1 MPNSIIQKNAKLKT
15 LLSNV
20 KILHKRVK
28 VDEIGENWTLLAHL
42 YQKTAFF
49 LTKASNLVIMNFCK
63 YKNT

>member
-28 VDEIGENWTLLAHL
+28 MGEIGEN
-42 YQKTAFF
+42 
-49 LTKASNLVIMNFCK
+49 
-63 YKNT
+63 